1 MFNRRFLRIKVFQA
15 LYAITQD
22 NTQSLAVQEKN
33 LIHQLEKTREL
44 FFLLLNFGI
53 EFKHFC
59 ELELDTAESRYIRDK
74 NLENQLKTIIN
85 NQYVDALNNSTSFKT
100 LVEKKKLNWVNNKDL
115 FKHLLSLL
123 KSNPTFSSYLDIE
136 VKNFNSDKT
145 FFSQT
150 LELFISESEM
160 FNSYLEER
168 YMNWEDDQ
176 VLIVSH
182 LHKIIQQAVES
193 SNYNPVTGS
202 EISEEDSKFVQQML
216 HLCNQHEEDFT
227 ALISHKT
234 QNWDPERLAI
244 VDLLLMRMALC
255 EMLYFPYV
263 PVKVSIN
270 EYIELA
276 KLYSTPNSHGFI
288 NGILDKLHLELKE
301 ENKIV
306 KLGRGLVE

>member
-288 NGILDKLHLELKE
+288 NGILDKLHLELKD

>member
-1 MFNRRFLRIKVFQA
+1 MRIKVFQA

>member
-59 ELELDTAESRYIRDK
+59 ELELETAESRYIRDK
-74 NLENQLKTIIN
+74 NLENQLKIIIN

-123 KSNPTFSSYLDIE
+123 KSNPTFSSYLDLE

-288 NGILDKLHLELKE
+288 NGILDKLHLELKD